1 MYKVILFDL
10 WDTLAR
16 ISNLDDLVKKA
27 KILLGANRYDELFKQ
42 FVEWHL
48 VTKTQEQF
56 LTDLDKKISI
66 DKREVKI
73 INNFLAPEQY
83 ELYPETKEALTSLK
97 NTGVKLVLVT
107 NSPPTSKIAFEK
119 LDLSN
124 FFDKTVFSC
133 DIGLMKPDKAIFEYA
148 IKDFTVK
155 PNEVLMVG
163 DSLDKDVKGAINARL
178 NAILLDRK
186 GLTQYENKVA
196 DLLELVKRM
205 NKITSPNNE

>member
-1 MYKVILFDL
+1 MYEIILFDL

-16 ISNLDDLVKKA
+16 ISNLDDLVKEA
-27 KILLGANRYDELFKQ
+27 KTTLGENRYDELFKQ

-48 VTKTQEQF
+48 ASKTQEQF
-56 LTDLDKKISI
+56 LKDLDKTISI
-66 DKREVKI
+66 DKRELKI
-73 INNFLAPEQY
+73 INKFLAPDQY
-83 ELYPETKEALTSLK
+83 ELYPETKEALTALK
-97 NTGVKLVLVT
+97 IAGVKLVLVT
-107 NSPPTSKIAFEK
+107 NSPPTSKIAFRK
-119 LDLSN
+119 LNLSK

-148 IKDFTVK
+148 IKNFAVE

-163 DSLDKDVKGAINARL
+163 DSLDKDINGALNAGL

-186 GLTQYENKVA
+186 GLTEYENKVP
-196 DLLELVKRM
+196 DLSALVKKV